1 MTGIVIEGLTFKR
14 KERFIF
20 NELSVTI
27 PKGQFIGLL
36 GPNGTGKSTLLKMMV
51 GLLKAQG
58 HISINGKAID
68 QLKTKEMAKL
78 ISYMPQSTQLET
90 NFTVEQVVQMG
101 RFPHKT
107 RFSSWSQED
116 TRKVEEA
123 FELTGIS
130 HLKERF
136 VPSLSGGER
145 QLVYLAK
152 VIAQDTEYILLDEP
166 TSDLDVYHQVKVTN
180 IIHALVKKGKTV
192 LAAIHDINF
201 STRICEQSLLL
212 KDGIVIDFGN
222 SDKVLTKE
230 NMANTFSVN
239 AHIYVEEQTGA
250 KQMIPLEVKHG

>member
-1 MTGIVIEGLTFKR
+1 MTGIIIDGLTFKR
-14 KERFIF
+14 KDRFIF
-20 NELSVTI
+20 NQLSIII

-36 GPNGTGKSTLLKMMV
+36 GPNGTGKSTLLKMMA

-58 HISINGKAID
+58 HISINGQSID
-68 QLKTKEMAKL
+68 RLKKMDMAKL

-90 NFTVEQVVQMG
+90 DFTVEQVVQMG

-107 RFSSWSQED
+107 RFRNWSKED

-152 VIAQDTEYILLDEP
+152 IIAQDTDYILLDEP

-180 IIHALVKKGKTV
+180 IIQALVKNGKTI

-201 STRICEQSLLL
+201 STRICEQCLLL
-212 KDGIVIDFGN
+212 KDGIVIDFGR
-222 SDKVLTKE
+222 SDEVLTKE
-230 NMANTFSVN
+230 NIIKTFSVN
-239 AHIYVEEQTGA
+239 AHIYLEQQTKV

>member
-20 NELSVTI
+20 NELSVKI
-27 PKGQFIGLL
+27 PKGQFTGLL

-58 HISINGKAID
+58 HISINGQEINK
-68 QLKTKEMAKL
+68 LKTKEMAKL

-116 TRKVEEA
+116 TSKVEEA

-145 QLVYLAK
+145 QLV
-152 VIAQDTEYILLDEP
+152 
-166 TSDLDVYHQVKVTN
+166 
-180 IIHALVKKGKTV
+180 
-192 LAAIHDINF
+192 
-201 STRICEQSLLL
+201 
-212 KDGIVIDFGN
+212 
-222 SDKVLTKE
+222 
-230 NMANTFSVN
+230 
-239 AHIYVEEQTGA
+239 
-250 KQMIPLEVKHG
+250 